1 MDVIGIRFV
10 ALEQQYVKIPA
21 DSELFDWILT
31 YSLLVSTPFV
41 GVGLCATIKHVLES
55 ICASVLVM
63 NFHL

>member
-31 YSLLVSTPFV
+31 NTLRVSTPFV
-41 GVGLCATIKHVLES
+41 GVCFCVTIKHVLEYM
-55 ICASVLVM
+55 CASVLVM